1 MATTEPVPGPDA
13 QGLAPAPE
21 PRAPATVATPI
32 GLGGLVL
39 GGYALFG
46 LADAIGSAIQM
57 GVRLEAPW
65 PRLVHLAFAWGYHL
79 GAAFLVL
86 LAAALLRPFRRR
98 WGQTA
103 LYVGAFLCL
112 IGVIHVLFESDL
124 GHFPALLRWS
134 IEAALALS
142 VPLGLIAWR
151 LVRHLRFVWLVA
163 FATSIGAVVANHAAL
178 RLNYP
183 GFHVLVLLLGGGAM
197 VLSLDA
203 LPWTW
208 VRRRVALLDGAAA
221 QAVLASLAAAA
232 LALPPSAKVAVELAA
247 DETTSAYHYLSS
259 LRVAARARARPSIA
273 GRDEVAAVPP
283 TEPPLVDGGKLTVLL
298 VTIDSFRHDAYF
310 GTEHLAE
317 MPNLRRMAESAYVFT
332 DARTPSTSTVGTLA
346 SVFAARPFSSLCW
359 QRVEFE
365 GWRPFFPTVDESPRF
380 PQLLT
385 DAGVS
390 TFTVPTTSRLLQRY
404 RSVSGFAKEAPV
416 KITKRHVMADV
427 SIPPL
432 LGWLRTDRSQR
443 RFGFVHLMDAHI
455 PYDLGGE
462 HGTERERFLRELG
475 VVDQALGKIF
485 DTLDAREAWDHTV
498 LIVTGDHG
506 EAFGEHN
513 RVTHGG
519 PVYDVLVRV
528 PLFIRLPGHVGRL
541 IDQRVS
547 LLDLGPTILDL
558 FGREAPGL
566 FTGRSLL
573 PLIDRRAD
581 AEPRPIAMESIEGD
595 RGLVFPDGM
604 KVIVNAREGRV
615 ELYDLSKD
623 PGELDNLIDEHPA
636 AEALVEDMYAWYAP
650 LEARGVGCFIPGG

>member
-1 MATTEPVPGPDA
+1 MATT
-13 QGLAPAPE
+13 APAPALDGDGLE
-21 PRAPATVATPI
+21 PAPTPRAPAPAEL
-32 GLGGLVL
+32 GLSGLVL

-46 LADAIGSAIQM
+46 FAEAIGSAIQM

-79 GAAFLVL
+79 GAGFLVL
-86 LAAALLRPFRRR
+86 LAAALLGPLSRRA
-98 WGQTA
+98 GQPA
-103 LYVGAFLCL
+103 LHAGAFLLLLAL
-112 IGVIHVLFESDL
+112 IHLLFESDL
-124 GHFPALLRWS
+124 GHFPAHLRWGV
-134 IEAALALS
+134 EASLALS
-142 VPLGLIAWR
+142 APVALLVWR
-151 LVRHLRFVWLVA
+151 RVRHLRYVWVAA
-163 FATSIGAVVANHAAL
+163 FAASIGAVVANHAAL

-183 GFHVLVLLLGGGAM
+183 GFHVLVLLLGGCAM
-197 VLSLDA
+197 VFALDA
-203 LPWTW
+203 LPWAW
-208 VRRRVALLDGAAA
+208 VRRRVSALDRAAPQAALAIAAA
-221 QAVLASLAAAA
+221 SA
-232 LALPPSAKVAVELAA
+232 LALPPSAKAAVELAA
-247 DETTSAYHYLSS
+247 DETTSVYHYLSS
-259 LRVAARARARPSIA
+259 LRVAARARSRPGIA
-273 GRDEVAAVPP
+273 AHGELAAVPP
-283 TEPPLVDGGKLTVLL
+283 TEPPLVDREKLTVVM

-310 GTEHLAE
+310 GSEHLAE

-380 PQLLT
+380 PELLT
-385 DAGVS
+385 AAGVS

-404 RSVSGFAKEAPV
+404 RSVSGFAREAEV

-432 LGWLRTDRSQR
+432 LSWLRGDKSPK

-455 PYDLGGE
+455 PYDLAGT

-475 VVDQALGKIF
+475 LVDEALGKIF

-498 LIVTGDHG
+498 LIITGDHG

-528 PLFIRLPGHVGRL
+528 PLFIRLPGHVGRV

-558 FGREAPGL
+558 YGHETPGL

-573 PLIDRRAD
+573 PLIDRRD
-581 AEPRPIAMESIEGD
+581 AGPRPIAMESIEGD

-615 ELYDLSKD
+615 ELYDLRVD
-623 PGELDNLIDEHPA
+623 PGELDNLIDEHPS
-636 AEALVEDMYAWYAP
+636 AESLIEDMYAWYAP